1 MFTIR
6 TTPTESKAEP
16 APSKR
21 ANAKSLDIASPPVP
35 DKLAALH
42 VKPDTGLTQGE
53 LNVRR
58 TEHDHNEDHEV
69 YGTACRSDCIVGP
82 RSMLRQ
88 LRDRIDRTSTV
99 MHISPKLQVARLAHS

>member
-16 APSKR
+16 AASKR
-21 ANAKSLDIASPPVP
+21 ANAKFLDIASPPVP
-35 DKLAALH
+35 DKLAAPH
-42 VKPDTGLTQGE
+42 VKPDTGL
-53 LNVRR
+53 
-58 TEHDHNEDHEV
+58 EHDHNGYHEV
-69 YGTACRSDCIVGP
+69 YGIACRTDCIVRP

-88 LRDRIDRTSTV
+88 PRDRIDRTSTA